1 MEPAESAPPDEGGH
15 PGTAAKAPEWLT
27 SSEAASRLGVKRATV
42 YAYVSRG
49 ILGRTRFPSIR
60 ASYFSASEIDRL
72 VERGKPRGVVSPVD
86 S

>member
-49 ILGRTRFPSIR
+49 IVDRTRFPSRR
-60 ASYFSASEIDRL
+60 ASYFSASEINRL
-72 VERGKPRGVVSPVD
+72 VERCKPGGVVSPED